1 MPVYSDNWKQN
12 MGARILSHDAVDYDF
27 IKSWIFRCNYGH
39 GNKCQKRPVP
49 VRPLV
54 EIDVIHCSTRK
65 LVPVQL
71 FSPSGH
77 PSLEFVTLSY
87 LWGPPQAAGQT
98 SVVDGKIPDEV
109 PRVIEDAI
117 TVVTKLGLEYLW
129 IDRYCIPQNDPVVRK
144 AQIQQMGEIY
154 ARSALTIIAAAGTG
168 PDHGLPG
175 VSVPRIPQLSA
186 QIGKYTI
193 ADLGFLATDMWHSKW
208 DTRAWTYQEGLLSPR
223 RLVFTD
229 HAAYFQCREM
239 YCYENLTLP
248 IYDLKASHL
257 MVFDSDRVFNR
268 IFPVAKSPPGELMKR
283 ITTLFKREISY
294 DTDVLDTL
302 VGIFAEFRD
311 RPRMSNE
318 LVRRGSIIS
327 PACGSPEVPLDRV
340 DTLYGLPLY
349 HKRAFQKQH
358 NSHLSPT
365 AILILALCWGISGAV
380 LRRNVF
386 PSWSWAGW
394 KADQSSKDGAS
405 LSFGRLDTLINRQT
419 WTGGDHPPPAA
430 FPVSIEVLATDGSW
444 TNWEKC
450 WEDIVATPEI
460 SEKTTALRI
469 RGWTCNLKLERKES
483 KWKLHSPEKLD
494 SQDNILDHIDEQDL
508 GLPSQDG
515 CTLSLKALA
524 VYIDYPH
531 ALTFRDDSN
540 KGQNVRM
547 LLLREIQS
555 GDFERVGLLSHTFPG
570 NELSYNTRQN
580 RFKAEGID
588 FQLEKL
594 VIV

>member
-1 MPVYSDNWKQN
+1 MPGCAADSWYLPNISPHHFNRNIHLYIAMSPSAATPKCPGCGSRSWDNNFGVYAHSFSPHAFFYFKNVDPDTCCERCAFLLTVCHQYIDPADAHEATLHLEWFAGIITSCRGVLGPTPYLRLQRGEVVDYPQTILMPVYSDDWDRN
-12 MGARILSHDAVDYDF
+12 MGARTISHDSVDYDF
-27 IKSWIFRCNYGH
+27 IKSWIYHCDYGH
-39 GNKCQKRPVP
+39 DNECQKRPVP

-54 EIDVIHCSTRK
+54 EIDVIHCATRR

-98 SVVDGKIPDEV
+98 SVVDGRIPDNV

-129 IDRYCIPQNDPVVRK
+129 IDRYCIPQNNPVVRN

-154 ARSALTIIAAAGTG
+154 VRSALTIIAAAGTG

-193 ADLGFLATDMWHSKW
+193 ADLGFLVKDMWRSKW
-208 DTRAWTYQEGLLSPR
+208 DTRAWTYQEGLLSAR

-229 HAAYFQCREM
+229 HAVYFQCREM

-257 MVFDSDRVFNR
+257 MTFDSDRVFNR
-268 IFPVAKSPPGELMKR
+268 IFPVSKSPPGELMKR

-294 DTDVLDTL
+294 DADLLDTL

-311 RPRMSNE
+311 RPRKSNE
-318 LVRRGSIIS
+318 WARRGSIIS
-327 PACGSPEVPLDRV
+327 PACRSPEVPLDRV

-349 HKRAFQKQH
+349 HRRAFQNQY

-365 AILILALCWGISGAV
+365 ARLILALCWDISGGI
-380 LRRNVF
+380 LRRKIF
-386 PSWSWAGW
+386 PSW
-394 KADQSSKDGAS
+394 
-405 LSFGRLDTLINRQT
+405 L
-419 WTGGDHPPPAA
+419 
-430 FPVSIEVLATDGSW
+430 
-444 TNWEKC
+444 
-450 WEDIVATPEI
+450 
-460 SEKTTALRI
+460 
-469 RGWTCNLKLERKES
+469 
-483 KWKLHSPEKLD
+483 
-494 SQDNILDHIDEQDL
+494 
-508 GLPSQDG
+508 
-515 CTLSLKALA
+515 
-524 VYIDYPH
+524 
-531 ALTFRDDSN
+531 
-540 KGQNVRM
+540 
-547 LLLREIQS
+547 
-555 GDFERVGLLSHTFPG
+555 
-570 NELSYNTRQN
+570 
-580 RFKAEGID
+580 
-588 FQLEKL
+588 
-594 VIV
+594 